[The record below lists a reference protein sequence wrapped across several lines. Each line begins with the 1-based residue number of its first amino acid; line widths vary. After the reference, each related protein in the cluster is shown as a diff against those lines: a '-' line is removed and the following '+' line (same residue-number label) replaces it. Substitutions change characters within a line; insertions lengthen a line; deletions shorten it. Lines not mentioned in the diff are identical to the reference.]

1 MVFSVRK
8 DPIFE
13 YCELTKATIEVELTC
28 RYIIRKDV
36 SIKLVKV
43 EYLLGIITHELER
56 LLGIPLTT
64 ISGIDNLPHL
74 STTIRR
80 TKIKEI
86 NGADRLMC
94 VSELNHQA
102 HLLICIDIVG
112 IALDVLLEE
121 IARIGSLTCR
131 YHPLARV
138 VLKMKEKIEIAKL
151 GSSQL
156 QSIGLKIHDE
166 IGEF

>member
-36 SIKLVKV
+36 SIKLMKV

-56 LLGIPLTT
+56 LLGISFTT

-102 HLLICIDIVG
+102 HLLICIDIVS

-121 IARIGSLTCR
+121 ITRIGGLTCR
-131 YHPLARV
+131 YHPLTRI
-138 VLKMKEKIEIAKL
+138 VLKMKEKVEIAKL

-156 QSIGLKIHDE
+156 QSIGLKIHDK